1 MEVTWGV
8 VQSIGSPVEVRIAGD
23 TTDTPVGLQS
33 DALTLAT
40 SDKVMLAKLGSTGGW
55 AIVAVMVAT

>member
-8 VQSIGSPVEVRIAGD
+8 VQSVSPVEVRFAGD
-23 TTDTPVGLQS
+23 TTDTAVGLQADGLS
-33 DALTLAT
+33 LTT

-55 AIVAVMVAT
+55 AIIAVLVAT